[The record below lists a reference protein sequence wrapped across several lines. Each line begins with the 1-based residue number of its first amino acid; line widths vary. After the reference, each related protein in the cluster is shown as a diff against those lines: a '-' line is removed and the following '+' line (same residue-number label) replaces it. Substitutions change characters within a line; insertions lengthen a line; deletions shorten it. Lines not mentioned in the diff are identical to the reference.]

1 MSQYFAP
8 HPDNPQPRLIRQAA
22 QIVRD
27 GGVVALP
34 TDSCYALACHLDD
47 KDAATRLRRI
57 RGIDDRHHLA
67 LLCRDL
73 SEIAQY
79 AQVDNAQYRLL
90 KAVSPGPYVF
100 ILPATRDV
108 PKRVS
113 HPSRKTIGIRI
124 PDNAIAQALLHELD
138 GPLLSTTLILPGDT
152 MPLNDG
158 VEIRER
164 LEHTVDLVLDG
175 GACGVEPSTVIDLTS
190 GAPRLV
196 RAGVG
201 DLAPFALEPDALD
214 LVATE

>member
-8 HPDNPQPRLIRQAA
+8 HPENPQPRLMKQAA

-27 GGVVALP
+27 GGVIALP
-34 TDSCYALACHLDD
+34 TDSCYAIACHLDD
-47 KDAATRLRRI
+47 KDAVTRLRRI
-57 RGIDDRHHLA
+57 RGIDDKHHLA

-90 KAVSPGPYVF
+90 KAVTPGPYVF

-113 HPSRKTIGIRI
+113 HPSRKTIGLRV
-124 PDNAIAQALLHELD
+124 PDNAIAQALLAELN
-138 GPLLSTTLILPGDT
+138 GPLLSTTLMLSGQT
-152 MPLNDG
+152 MPMNDG
-158 VEIRER
+158 AEIREQ
-164 LEHTVDLVLDG
+164 LEHALDLVLDG

-190 GAPRLV
+190 PVPKLV
-196 RAGVG
+196 RAGRG
-201 DLAPFALEPDALD
+201 DLAPFGLD
-214 LVATE
+214 IETVE

>member
-8 HPDNPQPRLIRQAA
+8 HPESPQPRLIRQAA

-47 KDAATRLRRI
+47 KDAVGRLRQI

-79 AQVDNAQYRLL
+79 AQVDNVQYRLL
-90 KAVSPGPYVF
+90 KATTPGPYVF
-100 ILPATRDV
+100 ILPATKEV

-113 HPSRKTIGIRI
+113 HPSRKTIGLRV
-124 PDNAIAQALLHELD
+124 PANAITQALLQELD
-138 GPLLSTTLILPGDT
+138 SPLLSSTLILPGET
-152 MPLNDG
+152 LPMNDG

-164 LEHTVDLVLDG
+164 LEKVLDLVLDG
-175 GACGVEPSTVIDLTS
+175 GACGVEPSTVVDLT
-190 GAPRLV
+190 GPAPRLV

-201 DLAPFALEPDALD
+201 DIAAFG
-214 LVATE
+214 LVASGLGLASVE